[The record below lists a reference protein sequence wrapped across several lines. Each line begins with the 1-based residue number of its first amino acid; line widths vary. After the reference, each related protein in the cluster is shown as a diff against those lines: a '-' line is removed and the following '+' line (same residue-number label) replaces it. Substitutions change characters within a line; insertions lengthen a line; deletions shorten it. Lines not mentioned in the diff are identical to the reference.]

1 MSAYL
6 MLELVSRTRSITVE
20 AEEGMSLLDLAI
32 KHDLDWAF
40 SCTRG
45 TCARCRCFIEEGAA
59 LLEDVTDGEWDRMT
73 PEEFEQGY
81 RLACQAV
88 IKSDAGSIKAVN
100 KPYF

>member
-1 MSAYL
+1 
-6 MLELVSRTRSITVE
+6 MLELISRTRSITVE
-20 AEEGMSLLDLAI
+20 AEEGMSLLDLAM

-45 TCARCRCFIEEGAA
+45 TCARCRCFVEEGADF
-59 LLEDVTDGEWDRMT
+59 LEEVTDAEWDRMN

-81 RLACQAV
+81 RLACQAL
-88 IKSDAGSIKAVN
+88 IKSDAGLIKAVN